1 MINHSGMICI
11 KYEPGWQSSISST
24 PSSQDSLSV
33 LRVYQDII
41 AEDVIVG
48 ELLAPGGDNQVVT
61 PAEMIT

>member
-1 MINHSGMICI
+1 MLAANH
-11 KYEPGWQSSISST
+11 
-24 PSSQDSLSV
+24 PSHPLHHLKTLSV